1 MNRVQ
6 WLNSLPGKYKN
17 EILNKLLEE
26 GVELDINKHY
36 KVVVDLHSNQSF
48 HQLVDA
54 SSPSR
59 TQIQRESSPHVSI
72 HDGGRSRAAT
82 SPAGQEGGFVEAAG
96 PQAANTEEAL
106 RVSWKRIREQD
117 YEDYLNNTVAGKSHV
132 KSPGNGPAN

>member
-6 WLNSLPGKYKN
+6 WLNSLPSKYKN

-48 HQLVDA
+48 HQLADA

-59 TQIQRESSPHVSI
+59 P
-72 HDGGRSRAAT
+72 
-82 SPAGQEGGFVEAAG
+82 
-96 PQAANTEEAL
+96 
-106 RVSWKRIREQD
+106 
-117 YEDYLNNTVAGKSHV
+117 
-132 KSPGNGPAN
+132 